1 MIYFI
6 RLRNYFLIATKWLFI
21 RDGVSN
27 CQMSRSRHLN
37 CVYWR
42 KKNHLGLESL
52 CDCMI
57 IQDFTY
63 VAQQTNTSLDNVD
76 VYQLEAS
83 D

>member
-21 RDGVSN
+21 RDSVSN
-27 CQMSRSRHLN
+27 CQMLRSRCLN
-37 CVYWR
+37 CIYWR
-42 KKNHLGLESL
+42 KKNHLRLESL
-52 CDCMI
+52 CDCMV
-57 IQDFTY
+57 IQGFTY
-63 VAQQTNTSLDNVD
+63 VAQQTNISLDNDD